1 MENYIYG
8 KQGNYALGFSLTLP
22 EKYSFGEEDFDN
34 LNGYFSKALRDLPIG
49 TIFFK
54 QDIFK
59 EGGYDTKKFKKG
71 NFLEKATAN
80 YFQDMPYL
88 SHTTNIFFILPN
100 QSIEWKKL
108 KNPFRPPQKKAFIEF
123 DEKIKSFNISVK
135 QVIDYLKGVKL
146 SGGKQMQITPLN
158 KEYLDDYY
166 DYINSGLN
174 NHYNVDIRKEWDYLR
189 IGEQY
194 CSILKFPSEDK
205 FPETLT
211 TCRVDTEMSNDKTK
225 FFKNYGDNFGFD
237 LGFTHIY
244 NQVAIIDDNKKHY
257 NKAVKNTE
265 HLQRFRA
272 FERTNGEW
280 AKKMEKMLGE
290 MTKHSDYERIIRGHN
305 NVVVFAKSEEELQTR
320 INLVSERFKDIDIKP
335 DRAFGDNLLALYEYS
350 YPLNADLF
358 IEDHFYIGNLE
369 MFNSF
374 AINGG
379 GYKNDKEGI
388 RFNSRLQGMSP
399 VIVDIW
405 DDDKKYMFARNFF
418 ILAPTG
424 SGKSFNANHIISYY
438 YSDGA
443 KQVIIDLGGSY
454 KKLQTLFPDDI
465 VYITYKEG
473 DNLGINPFDLGGEQI
488 TTEKIDE
495 LVEFIGV
502 HFRREGDLT
511 PQERAVLRKIVE
523 LYYKNISTHHSLP
536 SFIKSFI
543 EDKDDIVKHLEIQKE
558 FFNVDEFVLLMSEFV
573 EGGVYSFL
581 YDDTKESI
589 GTKILDKRI
598 IIFEL
603 DAIRGNQ
610 LLLSIMLQL
619 ISTTIDKVIWKDKST
634 RGVVLFDEVAEQL
647 KWDGMLRRI
656 QWFYQAIRKQNGSV
670 GIVLQSVNQLPNN
683 ELSNAIIENT
693 QVLYVLGANDYRVI
707 QNRFNLSEH
716 AFYQM
721 SSLKSDFNGDRKYS
735 EIFILRGGTHQVYRL
750 EVPKEVF
757 WAYQTD
763 GAMNNILMKI
773 YDVVG
778 DMEKAIQIM
787 IRKEKFFEELKD
799 DISARII
806 TEEEAIF
813 KIKTIIKSLEYEKTG
828 Y

>member
-1 MENYIYG
+1 M
-8 KQGNYALGFSLTLP
+8 LGFSFDLF
-22 EKYSFGEEDFDN
+22 EKYSLGEEDFDN
-34 LNGYFSKALRDLPIG
+34 LNGYFSKALRDLPTG

-59 EGGYDTKKFKKG
+59 EEIYDTTKFKKG
-71 NFLEKATAN
+71 NFLEKCTAD
-80 YFQDMPYL
+80 YFNGLPFI
-88 SHTTNIFFILPN
+88 SHTTNVFFILPN
-100 QSIEWKKL
+100 RLVDWKKL
-108 KNPFRPPQKKAFIEF
+108 QNPFRPPHKKDFIEF
-123 DEKIKSFNISVK
+123 DERIKNFNVGVK
-135 QVIDYLKGVKL
+135 QAIDYLRGIKL
-146 SGGKQMQITPLN
+146 SGGKSIKIEPLSR
-158 KEYLDDYY
+158 KYLDDYY

-174 NHYNVDIRKEWDYLR
+174 ENYSVDIKNEWNYLK

-194 CSILKFPSEDK
+194 CSVLKFPQEDK

-211 TCRVDTEMSNDKTK
+211 TCRVDTELSNDMTK

-244 NQVAIIDDNKKHY
+244 NQIAIIDDNKKHY
-257 NKAVKNTE
+257 NQASK
-265 HLQRFRA
+265 
-272 FERTNGEW
+272 NGENLTKFRKFDRSNSYW
-280 AKKMEKMLGE
+280 AEQVDTMLKE
-290 MTKHSDYERIIRGHN
+290 MAKHSDYERIIRGHN
-305 NVVVFAKSEEELQTR
+305 NVIVFAKNETELQSR
-320 INLVSERFKDIDIKP
+320 VNMVSERFKDIDIKP
-335 DRAFGDNLLALYEYS
+335 ERAFGDNLLALYEYS
-350 YPLNADLF
+350 FPLNADLF
-358 IEDHFYIGNLE
+358 MEDHFYIGNLE

-379 GYKNDKEGI
+379 AYKNDREGI
-388 RFNSRLQGMSP
+388 RYNSRLQGMSP
-399 VIVDIW
+399 VIVDVW

-424 SGKSFNANHIISYY
+424 SGKSFNANHIISYF

-454 KKLQTLFPDDI
+454 KKLQTLFPNDI
-465 VYITYKEG
+465 AYIVYKEG
-473 DNLGINPFDLGGEQI
+473 DNLGVNPFDLGGEEI
-488 TTEKIDE
+488 TTGKIDE

-523 LYYKNISTHHSLP
+523 LYYKNVPANHSLP
-536 SFIKSFI
+536 SFIKAFVS
-543 EDKDDIVKHLEIQKE
+543 EKEDIVKHLDIQNE
-558 FFNVDEFVLLMSEFV
+558 FFNVEEFVLLMSEFIDN
-573 EGGVYSFL
+573 GAYSFL

-589 GTKILDKRI
+589 GANLLEKRI

-707 QNRFNLSEH
+707 QNRFNLSNH

-721 SSLKSDFNGDRKYS
+721 SSLKSDFSGNRKYS
-735 EIFILRGGTHQVYRL
+735 EVFILRGKTHQVYRL

-773 YDVVG
+773 YEMIG

-787 IRKEKFFEELKD
+787 IKREKFFEELKD
-799 DISARII
+799 DISTRII

-813 KIKTIIKSLEYEKTG
+813 KIQRLIKNLEYEKTG